1 MRGYGFWAKA
11 VLVAAIAWAVVATD
25 VVPSGGL
32 WWGGLAGALIG
43 LVLITRWASWLNR
56 TGLAAILVSGAMV
69 VVLFHDPG
77 LLGWSLFWG
86 ALSVAVL
93 SPRVPGFDDALRW
106 ADRLVRHTLSG
117 PIAVPADLRRLI
129 RVAGRRPHAG
139 ARPLLRLLAMPL
151 VGTAVFVGLFALANP
166 LIADTLARVRLPGAD
181 RTIGWVI
188 VVLCLWPTVRPRAW
202 VTSGEEWPWA
212 RTRVAEASLPSV
224 LLALGLF
231 NLVFAVQNALDLVFL
246 WSGAP
251 LPAGVTLAD
260 YAHRGA
266 YPLIATA
273 LLAGAFVLT
282 MLRPGTPTA
291 ASPLARGLVIGWV
304 AQNVLLVASSALR
317 TVDYVAALGLTAW
330 RLAAL
335 AWMALVALGL
345 VLIVVRLL
353 AELSGR
359 WLINANALAALGVL
373 LVGSVVDLSATAATY
388 NVAHA
393 SDAGGD
399 GAPLDLCYLTWS
411 GNSSVLPLIALEAR
425 PLSPTL
431 RQQVVWLRT
440 DAVSKLRRDQ
450 ADWRGWT
457 WRGARRLAEADV
469 RLGPAPST
477 PAALK
482 PGQWVTC
489 EGTIEEP
496 DPPLT
501 PPLPPPPPPLPS
513 ASSPPD

>member
-11 VLVAAIAWAVVATD
+11 ALVAAIAGAAVAPD
-25 VVPSGGL
+25 MVPSGGL
-32 WWGGLAGALIG
+32 WWSGLAGALIG
-43 LVLITRWASWLNR
+43 VVLITRWASWLNR
-56 TGLAAILVSGAMV
+56 TGMAALLVSGAMA
-69 VVLFHDPG
+69 VVLFHNPG

-93 SPRVPGFDDALRW
+93 SPRVAGFDHALRW
-106 ADRLVRHTLSG
+106 MDRLVRHTLSG
-117 PIAVPADLRRLI
+117 PIAVPADLRRVI
-129 RVAGRRPHAG
+129 RVAGRRPHSG

-202 VTSGEEWPWA
+202 VTAGEEWPWA
-212 RTRVAEASLPSV
+212 RARVAEASLPSV

-231 NLVFAVQNALDLVFL
+231 NLVFAVQNALDLIFL

-282 MLRPGTPTA
+282 MLRPGTATA
-291 ASPLARGLVIGWV
+291 ASPLARWLVVGWV

-317 TVDYVAALGLTAW
+317 TVDYVAALGLTEW

-345 VLIVVRLL
+345 VLIVVRLV
-353 AELSGR
+353 AGFSGR

-373 LVGSVVDLSATAATY
+373 MVGSVVDLSASAATY

-393 SDAGGD
+393 SEAGGD
-399 GAPLDLCYLTWS
+399 GAPLDLCYFARS
-411 GNSSVLPLIALEAR
+411 GDGAVLPLIALEAR
-425 PLSPTL
+425 PLPDQMRS
-431 RQQVVWLRT
+431 QVVRLQAE
-440 DAVSKLRRDQ
+440 AVASLRRNQ
-450 ADWRGWT
+450 ADWQGWS
-457 WRGARRLAEADV
+457 WRGARRLAEADR
-469 RLGPAPST
+469 RLGPN
-477 PAALK
+477 PAKPPALG
-482 PGQWVTC
+482 PDQWVTC
-489 EGTIEEP
+489 EGTVEAP
-496 DPPLT
+496 MAQPPS
-501 PPLPPPPPPLPS
+501 PPPPAPPPS
-513 ASSPPD
+513 VPD

>member
-1 MRGYGFWAKA
+1 MVRTFGFWIKA
-11 VLVAAIAWAVVATD
+11 VLVAAIAGVVASTD
-25 VVPSGGL
+25 VLPSGGV
-32 WWGGLAGALIG
+32 WWGVLAGALIG

-56 TGLAAILVSGAMV
+56 TGLAAILVSGAMA

-93 SPRVPGFDDALRW
+93 SPRVAGFDDALSW
-106 ADRLVRHTLSG
+106 VGRLVRHTLSG
-117 PIAVPADLRRLI
+117 HIAVPADLRRLI
-129 RVAGRRPHAG
+129 RVAGRRPHSG
-139 ARPLLRLLAMPL
+139 ARPLMRLLAMPL
-151 VGTAVFVGLFALANP
+151 IGTAVFVGLFALANP
-166 LIADTLARVRLPGAD
+166 LIADTLAAVRLPGVD
-181 RTIGWVI
+181 RAVGWAL

-202 VTSGEEWPWA
+202 VTAGEEWAWA
-212 RTRVAEASLPSV
+212 GKRVGEASLPSV

-231 NLVFAVQNALDLVFL
+231 NLVFAVQNGLDLAFL

-273 LLAGAFVLT
+273 LLAGGFVLT

-291 ASPLARGLVIGWV
+291 ASPLARWLVVGWV

-317 TVDYVAALGLTAW
+317 TVDYVTALGLTEW

-345 VLIVVRLL
+345 VLIVVRLV
-353 AELSGR
+353 AGYSGR
-359 WLINANALAALGVL
+359 WLINASALAALAVL
-373 LVGSVVDLSATAATY
+373 MVGSVVDLSAAAATY

-393 SDAGGD
+393 SEAGGD

-411 GNSSVLPLIALEAR
+411 GDSSVLPLIVLEAR
-425 PLSPTL
+425 PLSSAL
-431 RQQVVWLRT
+431 RQQVVRLRA
-440 DAVSKLRRDQ
+440 DAVSSLRQDQ

-457 WRGARRLAEADV
+457 WRGARRLAKAEA
-469 RLGPAPST
+469 RLGPAPAA

-489 EGTIEEP
+489 EGTVEQP
-496 DPPLT
+496 DPPRT
-501 PPLPPPPPPLPS
+501 APPPPLPPVS
-513 ASSPPD
+513 RLPD

>member
-11 VLVAAIAWAVVATD
+11 VLGPAIAWAVVATD

-56 TGLAAILVSGAMV
+56 TGMAALMASGGMV

-77 LLGWSLFWG
+77 LLSWSLFWG
-86 ALSVAVL
+86 ALSIAVL
-93 SPRVPGFDDALRW
+93 SPRVARFDNALRW
-106 ADRLVRHTLSG
+106 LDRLVRHTLSG
-117 PIAVPADLRRLI
+117 PIAVPADLRRVVQ
-129 RVAGRRPHAG
+129 VAGRRPQSG
-139 ARPLLRLLAMPL
+139 ARPLLKLVAMPL
-151 VGTAVFVGLFALANP
+151 LGTAVFVVLFALANP
-166 LIADTLARVRLPGAD
+166 LIADTLARVRLPSVD
-181 RTIGWVI
+181 RTIGWALI
-188 VVLCLWPTVRPRAW
+188 VLCLWPTVRPRAW
-202 VTSGEEWPWA
+202 VTSGEKRPWA
-212 RTRVAEASLPSV
+212 RVRVGEASLPSV

-251 LPAGVTLAD
+251 LPVGVTLAD

-282 MLRPGTPTA
+282 MLRPGTATA
-291 ASPLARGLVIGWV
+291 ASPLARWLVVGWV

-317 TVDYVAALGLTAW
+317 TIDYVAALGLTEW

-335 AWMALVALGL
+335 AWMAVVALGL
-345 VLIVVRLL
+345 VLIVVRLV
-353 AELSGR
+353 AGLSGR

-373 LVGSVVDLSATAATY
+373 TVGSVVDLGAAAAAY

-393 SDAGGD
+393 SEAGGD

-411 GNSSVLPLIALEAR
+411 GDSAVLPLIALEAR
-425 PLSPTL
+425 PLSPELRIQVVRLRADAVRTL
-431 RQQVVWLRT
+431 RE
-440 DAVSKLRRDQ
+440 DQ

-457 WRGARRLAEADV
+457 WRGARRLAEADR
-469 RLGPAPST
+469 RLGPTPAT

-482 PGQWVTC
+482 PKQWVTC
-489 EGTIEEP
+489 EGTVEEP

-501 PPLPPPPPPLPS
+501 PPPPP
-513 ASSPPD
+513 ASSVPD